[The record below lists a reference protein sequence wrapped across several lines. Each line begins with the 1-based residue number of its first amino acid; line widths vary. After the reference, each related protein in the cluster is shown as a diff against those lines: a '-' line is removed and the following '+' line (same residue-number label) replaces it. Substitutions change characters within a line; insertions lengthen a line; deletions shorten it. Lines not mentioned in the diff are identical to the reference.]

1 MGYLGSQPVGIYE
14 TGAQASA
21 RKKAEADAAKRAK
34 ELAALQKKNLTAQK
48 QSNALTKAAKTLDLD
63 RIGMTAALKGKISET
78 DRLSLQ
84 LQLSLLDKNDAAA
97 MKLSAELDAAIKR
110 QTELAAALLATPK
123 APNPF
128 SEWSVPKLD
137 FGGNLLGSPVPN
149 YVPPSYVTPETFTSG
164 GGMGPQ
170 ALAPVAPEINIKVEV
185 AGEDVAAVITQEQ
198 SNQSLSGSFVNVNR
212 LGRFANTPVAI

>member
-1 MGYLGSQPVGIYE
+1 
-14 TGAQASA
+14 
-21 RKKAEADAAKRAK
+21 
-34 ELAALQKKNLTAQK
+34 
-48 QSNALTKAAKTLDLD
+48 
-63 RIGMTAALKGKISET
+63 MTAALKGKISET

-170 ALAPVAPEINIKVEV
+170 AMIPAVPPINVTVEV
-185 AGEDVAAVITQEQ
+185 AGEAVAAVITAQQ
-198 SNQSLSGSFVNVNR
+198 TNQSLSGSFVGTNR
-212 LGRFANTPVAI
+212 AGRFGTRPDEG